1 MLKKF
6 SIVFMVICLLFLVGC
21 SQAGVKVT
29 ESQLETTA
37 VNDVANSIINNTTNK
52 GTVIKEVIEDTNDI
66 TDENE
71 NNEDIGEEV
80 ETEDNN
86 TEKVYYADIDIK
98 DYGTVCVE
106 LDMKTAPI
114 SVNNFINLAGSGFYD
129 GLTFHRIMDG
139 FMIQGGDPEGTGM
152 GGSSE
157 KIKGEFSANGVENNI
172 SHVRGVISMARSND
186 YDSASSQFFI
196 VQSDSLFLDGNYA
209 GFGHVIEGMEYV
221 DAICKDAKPTDD
233 NGTIPSNEQ
242 PIINTIKIITEE

>member
-52 GTVIKEVIEDTNDI
+52 GTAEKEVIVEDTNENI
-66 TDENE
+66 DENE
-71 NNEDIGEEV
+71 LVSEEL

-86 TEKVYYADIDIK
+86 TKKVYYADIDIK
-98 DYGTVCVE
+98 DYGTVRVE
-106 LDMKTAPI
+106 LDMNTAPI
-114 SVNNFINLAGSGFYD
+114 TVNNFISLVDSGFYD
-129 GLTFHRIMDG
+129 GLTFHRIIDG

-157 KIKGEFSANGVENNI
+157 KIKGEFKNNGVENDI

-196 VQSDSLFLDGNYA
+196 VQSDSTFLDGDYA
-209 GFGHVIEGMEYV
+209 GFGHVVEGMEYV

>member
-52 GTVIKEVIEDTNDI
+52 GTAEKEVIVEDTNESI
-66 TDENE
+66 DENE
-71 NNEDIGEEV
+71 LVSEEL
-80 ETEDNN
+80 ETADNN

-98 DYGTVCVE
+98 DYGTVRVE
-106 LDMKTAPI
+106 LDMDTAPI
-114 SVNNFINLAGSGFYD
+114 TVNNFISLVDSGFYD

-152 GGSSE
+152 GDSSE
-157 KIKGEFSANGVENNI
+157 KIKGEFKNNGVENDI

-196 VQSDSLFLDGNYA
+196 VQSDSTFLDGDYA
-209 GFGHVIEGMEYV
+209 GFGHVVEGMEYV